1 MKLLTTLLRALMVR
15 CAIAIARAR
24 ARFGIRPK
32 GLSATDRM
40 FDTTWLLLSLIPGG
54 IRFVLFV
61 YG

>member
-1 MKLLTTLLRALMVR
+1 MVR

-61 YG
+61 FG